1 MGLFDKLLGRAAP
14 IPQIDVVKGGIYA
27 PITGQYIPLERIPDE
42 VFSQGILGQGCG
54 IEPEEGLV
62 VAPVN
67 GTVTQVAD
75 TKHAVGISTED
86 GADFLIHVGMDTVD
100 MKGDG
105 FTVKVK
111 AGDKVSCG
119 QTLLTFDMKKIRA
132 AGHPTTTAFVL
143 TNSDDFSKLEI
154 ENGKRFE
161 KTEKIGQWE

>member
-1 MGLFDKLLGRAAP
+1 M
-14 IPQIDVVKGGIYA
+14 VKGGIYA
-27 PITGQYIPLERIPDE
+27 PITGQYIPLEKIPDE
-42 VFSQGILGQGCG
+42 VFSQGILGQGCS

-119 QTLLTFDMKKIRA
+119 QTLLIFDMKKIRA